1 MRSHRVIAV
10 LFAGVAAAA
19 CGGGDDDGGNGNNQD
34 PVAAFTAPSC
44 TVGVPC
50 QFTDASSDPD
60 GADDIVAWEWDFGD
74 GVVTHTQNPAR
85 SYAAAGDKTVELTVT
100 DASGGTSSVQHT
112 VAVAAPNPGG
122 PTADFTVAC
131 SGLDCTFTDASTPA
145 TGLTYDWDFGDGSA
159 HGTDQNPTHTYDV
172 TEVTE
177 FTATLTVTDASENQS
192 SHDEIFTVSP
202 AAGCG
207 DATDQTIDCTLDI
220 TDKSTVV
227 ITLTSKEC
235 QDGNQFEITAPISEV
250 VFTDGCLDDVGTE
263 YHINNDQPFDAGT
276 QLTFKFTQGA
286 GDPDDPPRVPPQI
299 RVEGVTP
306 GSVGAYPDWTLFIDD
321 GGNSTVQGEPDFN
334 DLVLTVHATAAP

>member
-19 CGGGDDDGGNGNNQD
+19 CGGGDGDGGNGNNQD

-74 GVVTHTQNPAR
+74 GAVTHTQNPTR
-85 SYAAAGDKTVELTVT
+85 SYTAAGDKTVELTVT

-112 VAVAAPNPGG
+112 VTVAAPNPGG

-131 SGLDCTFTDASTPA
+131 TGLDCTFTDASTPA

-159 HGTDQNPTHTYDV
+159 HGTDQNPTHTYDA
-172 TEVTE
+172 TTVTE
-177 FTATLTVTDASENQS
+177 FTATLTVTDASDNQS
-192 SHDEIFTVSP
+192 SHDETFTVSP
-202 AAGCG
+202 PAGCG

-227 ITLTSKEC
+227 ITLETTDC
-235 QDGNQFEITAPISEV
+235 QDGNQFDITAPISEL
-250 VFTDGCLDDVGTE
+250 VFTNGCVVTPLPKD
-263 YHINNDQPFDAGT
+263 YPINGGNAFDAGT

-299 RVEGVTP
+299 RLTGT
-306 GSVGAYPDWTLFIDD
+306 YPDWTILIDD
-321 GGNSTVQGEPDFN
+321 GGNSTEPGEPDFN
-334 DLVLTVHATAAP
+334 DLQLTVHATAAP